1 MHLLYHRVVVDDRHP
16 FRQMVLLYLVLMKMV
31 NDMVIHF
38 ADVNQVHHLDVVLV
52 HLIVD
57 VLQILDELNLDE
69 NLAYLDEHLA
79 DVNLV
84 DVVLELNVVHLDVL
98 VLLVDVA
105 LNHQMKMDC
114 FLHVVVVAVKLVE
127 KLKVVLMVLQQ
138 LVLLELPE

>member
-1 MHLLYHRVVVDDRHP
+1 
-16 FRQMVLLYLVLMKMV
+16 MVLHL
-31 NDMVIHF
+31 
-38 ADVNQVHHLDVVLV
+38 VHHLDVVLV

-57 VLQILDELNLDE
+57 VLQNLDEQNLDE
-69 NLAYLDEHLA
+69 NLASV
-79 DVNLV
+79 DVHLV
-84 DVVLELNVVHLDVL
+84 DVVPVLIVVHLDVL

>member
-1 MHLLYHRVVVDDRHP
+1 
-16 FRQMVLLYLVLMKMV
+16 MKV
-31 NDMVIHF
+31 NDKESFLVVLHL
-38 ADVNQVHHLDVVLV
+38 VHHLDVVLV

-57 VLQILDELNLDE
+57 VLQNLDEQNLDE
-69 NLAYLDEHLA
+69 NLAYLGVVLVDVHLV
-79 DVNLV
+79 DVHLV

-105 LNHQMKMDC
+105 LNHLMKMDC

-127 KLKVVLMVLQQ
+127 KLKLVLMVLQQ